1 MSVITL
7 IPSTSLSAFLLE
19 GSNAYLSRLSPHL
32 QFCSSPSSGNGKD
45 ACKTYEHFLREGCV
59 GSREESLSGEIGEGN
74 SRLRSG
80 RFVSHNIQGH
90 L

>member
-7 IPSTSLSAFLLE
+7 IPSASLSAFLLE

-59 GSREESLSGEIGEGN
+59 GSREESLSGEIGEGD
-74 SRLRSG
+74 SRLRFG